1 MISSSKRNYFSM
13 TYLPNFQ
20 QAWQSALLHAE
31 NKYNFALIIVAKKPT
46 HLKSLIQQSIN
57 QQASL
62 QLINIDEFDNSD
74 KTFLS
79 DILTHIEIKAD
90 RITSDIEVMRYL
102 LSGQN
107 SIQLCQFVDELQ
119 QKFTDDFDCHLL
131 PIDSILQDYKVACF
145 DMDSTL
151 IEQEVIVELAKATGI
166 GEQVNEITEQAM
178 RGELDFNQSFSQ
190 RVRLLEG
197 TSAEVLADINQNLTL
212 SAGAKTTLALL
223 NGLGFYTVLISG
235 GFVYFAQA
243 VANKLNIKEVHA
255 NELLINNNQVT
266 GDVNLPILDGAK
278 KAEIVKK
285 IAEQQGISLDKVI
298 CIGDGANDLQMMA
311 TAHLGI
317 AYHAKPIVQQQ
328 ADIAINCTGLEGVLY
343 ALGYGKLFD

>member
-1 MISSSKRNYFSM
+1 M
-13 TYLPNFQ
+13 THLPKFK
-20 QAWQSALLHAE
+20 QAWQSALSHAK
-31 NKYNFALIIVAKKPT
+31 NQYNFALIIVAKNT
-46 HLKSLIQQSIN
+46 TANLKTDIQQTISN
-57 QQASL
+57 
-62 QLINIDEFDNSD
+62 QLIDIDDYDKFDSGLLSPTLD
-74 KTFLS
+74 KIDKKS
-79 DILTHIEIKAD
+79 D
-90 RITSDIEVMRYL
+90 RITTDIAVIRYL
-102 LSGQN
+102 LSSKTPITTHQ
-107 SIQLCQFVDELQ
+107 IITQLQ
-119 QKFTDDFDCHLL
+119 QKIATDFDCHLL
-131 PIDSILQDYKVACF
+131 PINSILQDYKMACF

-178 RGELDFNQSFSQ
+178 RGEIDFNQSFTQ

-197 TSAEVLADINQNLTL
+197 TSADILADINQNLTL

-235 GFVYFAQA
+235 GFVYFAQFIA
-243 VANKLNIKEVHA
+243 DKLNIKEVHA
-255 NELLINNNQVT
+255 NELLIDNQQVT

-285 IAEQQGISLDKVI
+285 IAKQQGVSLDKVI

-311 TAHLGI
+311 IAHLGM

-328 ADIAINCTGLEGVLY
+328 ADTAINCTGLEGVIY
-343 ALGYGKLFD
+343 ALGYGKLF

>member
-1 MISSSKRNYFSM
+1 MLALNDTPINMNKFKQAN
-13 TYLPNFQ
+13 L
-20 QAWQSALLHAE
+20 QAWQSALAKVK
-31 NKYNFALIIVAKKPT
+31 NNYNFALIIVAKKQNNT
-46 HLKSLIQQSIN
+46 LKILIN
-57 QQASL
+57 QWIKKQESL
-62 QLINIDEFDNSD
+62 QLIDIDDYDKTDKNIINQMLTNIDKKN
-74 KTFLS
+74 
-79 DILTHIEIKAD
+79 D
-90 RITSDIEVMRYL
+90 RVTTDIEVIRLL
-102 LSGQN
+102 LSSQN
-107 SIQLCQFVDELQ
+107 IIEPQQLIKKLQ
-119 QKFTDDFDCHLL
+119 QTFNTNFDYHLL
-131 PIDSILQDYKVACF
+131 PIESILQDYKMACF

-197 TSAEVLADINQNLTL
+197 TSAEVLVDINQNLTL

-223 NGLGFYTVLISG
+223 NAFGFYTVLISG

-243 VANKLNIKEVHA
+243 VADKLHIKEVHA
-255 NELLINNNQVT
+255 NELLIKNNQIT
-266 GDVNLPILDGAK
+266 GDVNLPIINGTK
-278 KAEIVKK
+278 KAEIVVK
-285 IAEQQGISLDKVI
+285 IAEQQGVNLKEVI

-343 ALGYGKLFD
+343 ALGYGKL